1 MGDSLRF
8 KSRVISRLDP
18 DLLAELD
25 TLVPTLAAGPLTGT
39 LFRVLRPLQFFP
51 AAAEDLDSVDPADFA
66 PFTSACRVE
75 VVPTAFLGLSIFPGL
90 SSTVG
95 PDGTFSVAT
104 PPAPFD
110 RVQLR
115 FVLPGT
121 NGAPDRLIYRSA
133 PFKAQGVIGKPLRI
147 FVFPLPVPDTVGVG
161 QERINEQVA
170 EALQTDPALADVDH
184 LSATIIDRGLRVTA
198 VRGRATVTLTL
209 VLRPSKAI
217 DLGRFLS
224 HAIEAF
230 DIDLPRLVGCFVN
243 EDKVEED
250 IRQAMDALVKD
261 INGQIEETFSTF
273 LAEAQGLDPA
283 QIQALLQEEMTLT
296 FTSARFPVIDTE
308 TAMGGA
314 AVREIRNIVF
324 EPSFGMPREII

>member
-8 KSRVISRLDP
+8 KSRVISKLDP
-18 DLLAELD
+18 DLLTELD
-25 TLVPTLAAGPLTGT
+25 ALVPTLAAGAVTGT

-51 AAAEDLDSVDPADFA
+51 VAAEDLDAVDPADFG

-75 VVPTAFLGLSIFPGL
+75 VVPTTFAGLSLFPGF

-95 PDGTFSVAT
+95 PDGTFSVAA

-110 RVQLR
+110 RIQLR

-121 NGAPDRLIYRSA
+121 NGAADRLIYRSA

-161 QERINEQVA
+161 QERINTQVA
-170 EALQTDPALADVDH
+170 EALQSDPELEDVDH

-209 VLRPSKAI
+209 VLRPSRAI
-217 DLGRFLS
+217 DLERFVS
-224 HAIEAF
+224 HQIEAF

-243 EDKVEED
+243 EDKIEAD
-250 IRQAMDALVKD
+250 ISQAMASLVKD

-273 LAEAQGLDPA
+273 LAQAQGLDPA
-283 QIQALLQEEMTLT
+283 QVLALLEDKMTLT
-296 FTSARFPVIDTE
+296 FTAARFPVIDTE
-308 TAMGGA
+308 PAMGGT

-324 EPSFGMPREII
+324 EPSFGMPRELG